1 MENLGEKRTTYKVLF
16 GKQKEVRVSFE
27 LGVDVM
33 IILKYILKRQDGRTW
48 NRYLWL
54 EDREKRLAVVNTE
67 WTFGLYKIRIIFWLL
82 ENPWAIRGNF
92 CCVKL
97 VVYWSMIILGKL
109 IVVQLIEELHAS
121 NWIRQTD
128 LIGTRLVVYFFRPQ
142 TSTQGFMFISSN
154 KRVIAIGDYCEH
166 SC

>member
-1 MENLGEKRTTYKVLF
+1 VENLGEKRTTYKVLF

-67 WTFGLYKIRIIFWLL
+67 
-82 ENPWAIRGNF
+82 
-92 CCVKL
+92 
-97 VVYWSMIILGKL
+97 
-109 IVVQLIEELHAS
+109 
-121 NWIRQTD
+121 
-128 LIGTRLVVYFFRPQ
+128 
-142 TSTQGFMFISSN
+142 
-154 KRVIAIGDYCEH
+154 
-166 SC
+166 